1 MARTAA
7 KLWENAFQ
15 TIPDVSFFDAEK
27 FFSRKFF
34 GKIFVFFDIFAR
46 FLRSYAKTDVASNF
60 LVNFCSRLT
69 YSELDTTLGAHLGV
83 GYRPGTASIEPYDC
97 GPFVLEFGVLHR
109 VKIQTQRK

>member
-27 FFSRKFF
+27 IFSRKFF
-34 GKIFVFFDIFAR
+34 GKNFVFFDIFAR

-69 YSELDTTLGAHLGV
+69 YSELDTTLGAHLGM
-83 GYRPGTASIEPYDC
+83 GYRPGMASASHVFNHL
-97 GPFVLEFGVLHR
+97 GGG
-109 VKIQTQRK
+109 